1 MSRPP
6 KVASDVRVKAARIFV
21 AQQILETG
29 AVPAVRKL
37 SASLGYAQSGARNT
51 YNAVRR
57 LASDPGIMYIE
68 TDWQNFVYPT
78 EILEAMQEAARLVL
92 EKEGVAL

>member
-6 KVASDVRVKAARIFV
+6 KVARDIRVKDARIFV
-21 AQQILETG
+21 ARHILETG

-37 SASLGYAQSGARNT
+37 NAALGYAETGSRNT

-57 LASDPGIMYIE
+57 LASDPGVMYIE
-68 TDWQNFVYPT
+68 TDWQNFFYPT
-78 EILEAMQEAARLVL
+78 EVLEAMQAAAREVL